1 MLTAIIIAIV
11 VPIVIMSFIPESKW
25 PKPKKRTPLFKNWQ
39 PDDTGGLPWFSHKKK
54 ARKQSK
60 KKYFWDD

>member
-11 VPIVIMSFIPESKW
+11 VPIVIMSFIPERKW

-54 ARKQSK
+54 ARRK

>member
-11 VPIVIMSFIPESKW
+11 VPIVIMSFIPERKW
-25 PKPKKRTPLFKNWQ
+25 PKSKKRTPLFKNWQ

-54 ARKQSK
+54 TRRE
-60 KKYFWDD
+60 KKYLWDD

>member
-11 VPIVIMSFIPESKW
+11 IPIVIMSFIPESKW